1 MTNKLSIYIFFVSR
15 EKQKS
20 EAKDRKV
27 LEILQVKDAKIQ
39 ELEQVGVTTENTK
52 FIIFVAG
59 SKSLQIFKNFFAIM
73 FIKNIRVIV
82 SNYYYSQ
89 ITIVL

>member
-1 MTNKLSIYIFFVSR
+1 MTNKLCFFVSR

-39 ELEQVGVTTENTK
+39 ELEQVGVIPENTK
-52 FIIFVAG
+52 
-59 SKSLQIFKNFFAIM
+59 
-73 FIKNIRVIV
+73 
-82 SNYYYSQ
+82 NYSIYFRY
-89 ITIVL
+89 